1 MNCGSGEAA
10 VVSPVDLEGEGG
22 FTALF
27 VGHHHRLRRGV
38 ALAEDDL
45 LVCVRVC
52 VCVCVYVCVCLSSAV
67 CGVWCAMCEA
77 KRVRARKGG
86 GGAQ

>member
-1 MNCGSGEAA
+1 MNCGSGKAA

-27 VGHHHRLRRGV
+27 VGDHHRLRRGV

-45 LVCVRVC
+45 LVCVRVR
-52 VCVCVYVCVCLSSAV
+52 VCVCACVRVCV
-67 CGVWCAMCEA
+67 
-77 KRVRARKGG
+77 RVRVRVRVYLLSQLNACC
-86 GGAQ
+86 